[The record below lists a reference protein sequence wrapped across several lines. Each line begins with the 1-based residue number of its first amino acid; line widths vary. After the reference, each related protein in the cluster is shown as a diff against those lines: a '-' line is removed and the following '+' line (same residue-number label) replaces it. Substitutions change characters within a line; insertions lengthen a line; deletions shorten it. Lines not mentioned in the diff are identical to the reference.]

1 MGKKKLKVL
10 FVASEC
16 TPIAKV
22 GGLGDVVGSLPKALK
37 ELGVDV
43 RICLP
48 KYQIVGFKKY
58 KFDLISGKIKVKNEK
73 IDIWQGFLPEND
85 VPVYLLDNEKFFGK
99 NGVYFER
106 SAFVGSFK
114 EIERFL
120 FFSQAV
126 LEILPAID
134 WRPDIIH
141 CHDWHTAILPVLA
154 KLQIRDS
161 KFEIR
166 NLLTIHNLANQGKW
180 RAKEIF
186 YFFNLK
192 GKETESLK
200 IRDREG
206 NFNIL
211 QQGILN
217 ADLINTVSPT
227 YAKEILTNEYG
238 EGLEE
243 SLIKRKKEL
252 FGILNGIDEKR
263 FDPETDPDLKINYSY
278 QNLERKIEN
287 KIHLQEILN
296 FKKSPEIPLFG
307 FIGRLTSQK
316 GIDLIIEIIPQLV
329 KIGCQLVIL
338 GVGIADYE
346 KKLLELSQ
354 KYPQNISSQIKFD
367 PVLAQEIYAGADIFL
382 IPSKFEPCG
391 LVQMIAMRYGAIPIG
406 RKTGGLVN
414 TIEDGKTGF
423 LFEKYETKTFFQT
436 IKKALNLCQDKKE
449 WQKIQKRAMR
459 KDFSWQKS
467 AIEYLKLYKKLLK
480 LI

>member
-1 MGKKKLKVL
+1 MEKKKLKVL
-10 FVASEC
+10 FAASEC

-48 KYQIVGFKKY
+48 KYQIIDFKKH
-58 KFDLISGKIKVKNEK
+58 KFEQVAKNIIVKDERVNVY
-73 IDIWQGFLPEND
+73 QGFLPNSKIL
-85 VPVYLLDNEKFFGK
+85 VYLLENEKYFGE

-161 KFEIR
+161 KLEIR

-180 RAKEIF
+180 GAREIF
-186 YFFNLK
+186 DFLELK
-192 GKETESLK
+192 GDEIESLK
-200 IRDREG
+200 IRDKEG

-217 ADLINTVSPT
+217 ADLINTVSQN
-227 YAKEILTNEYG
+227 YAKEILTREYG

-243 SLIKRKKEL
+243 SLIKRKRKL

-307 FIGRLTSQK
+307 FIGRLTPQK
-316 GIDLIIEIIPQLV
+316 GIDLIIEIIPELI

-338 GVGIADYE
+338 GVGMADYE

-354 KYPQNISSQIKFD
+354 KCPQNISAQIKFD
-367 PVLAQEIYAGADIFL
+367 PVLAQKIYAGADIFL
-382 IPSKFEPCG
+382 LPSKFEPCG
-391 LVQMIAMRYGAIPIG
+391 LVQMIAMRYGTIPIA
-406 RKTGGLVN
+406 RKTGGLAD
-414 TIEDGKTGF
+414 TIENGKTGF
-423 LFEKYETKTFFQT
+423 LFEEYKTQSFLRT
-436 IKKALNLCQDKKE
+436 IEKTLNLYRDQRK
-449 WQKIQKRAMR
+449 WQKLMKMAMK
-459 KDFSWQKS
+459 KDFSWRKS
-467 AIEYLKLYKKLLK
+467 AIEYLKLYKILTLD
-480 LI
+480 